1 MSGGTTISV
10 VVPTYN
16 HRDLVLETLGSVF
29 AQTYGD
35 YEVIVV
41 NDGSPDDTRE
51 VLRPL
56 VEAGRIRYVEQ
67 PNQGQAAARNRGLAE
82 ARGDM
87 VAFLDDDDLW
97 PPDKLEWQAQE
108 LLEQPESVL
117 VYGRPARIRRSG
129 ALAPVEDETFPSG
142 RVERA
147 FLEGC
152 WLLSPGQALIRT
164 SALRELGGFDTS
176 VWGSDDWDLYI
187 RLSALGEFRYVERI
201 ALHYRV
207 HAGNAS
213 GDALRHVA
221 NHYRVLRKHAE
232 RYRRLGGIGL
242 LLAQM
247 YRASLYFN
255 PNLLRFAREA
265 RSRGEYGRALLA
277 YAHAAVLDPRV
288 HARLRRLAS
297 PSRKPGRIDDR
308 GGSEIGSGPPARPDL
323 VP

>member
-1 MSGGTTISV
+1 MISV
-10 VVPTYN
+10 VVPAYN
-16 HRDLVLETLGSVF
+16 HRDHVLATLDSVF

-56 VEAGRIRYVEQ
+56 AEAGRIRYFEQ
-67 PNQGQAAARNRGLAE
+67 PNRGQPAARNRGLAE
-82 ARGDM
+82 ARGDF

-97 PPDKLEWQAQE
+97 PPDKLEWQARE
-108 LLEQPESVL
+108 LREHPESVL
-117 VYGRPARIRRSG
+117 VYGRPARIRRNG
-129 ALAPVEDETFPSG
+129 MLVPAEDETFPTG

-164 SALRELGGFDTS
+164 AALRELGGFDTS
-176 VWGSDDWDLYI
+176 LWGSDDWDLYI
-187 RLSALGEFRYVERI
+187 RLSGLGEFRYVERI

-221 NHYRVLRKHAE
+221 NHYRVVRKHAD
-232 RYRRLGGIGL
+232 RYRAAGGGIGL
-242 LLAQM
+242 LVTHL

-255 PNLLRFAREA
+255 PNLLRFARAA
-265 RSRGEYGRALLA
+265 RSRGEYGRALRA

-288 HARLRRLAS
+288 HARLQRLAS
-297 PSRKPGRIDDR
+297 PWRRPGWNDDR
-308 GGSEIGSGPPARPDL
+308 GGSETGQGQPARPDL
-323 VP
+323 IS